1 MYFVLRTPESIF
13 NPMPTTYINY
23 NGNIIDSS
31 QPVFTSANRAFRYGD
46 ALFETI
52 RLMQGEILF
61 FEKHLSRL
69 SRSME
74 LLGMNSNDDLT
85 FHNLY
90 LSIRHLDQVNNLKGN
105 GRIRLEV
112 FRNDGGLY
120 TPHTNDVS
128 YVIETSHVNVREY
141 QLNEIG
147 LKIELYMDIKKPVS
161 RLSNLKSSNAL
172 YYVMAGLHKNN
183 LNTGDCLVL
192 NTDGRIAEAI
202 SSNIFLVE
210 NNKLSTPALSEACVA
225 GVMREG
231 IIEHLQSQRIPLI
244 EKGITVD
251 DLLKAD
257 EIFLTDVV
265 HGIRWVSAF
274 RNKRYF
280 NSFSKALLSE
290 INEYHQ
296 IKKV

>member
-1 MYFVLRTPESIF
+1 
-13 NPMPTTYINY
+13 MPTTYINY
-23 NGNIIDSS
+23 NGNIIDSI
-31 QPVFTSANRAFRYGD
+31 QPVFTAANRAFRYGD

-74 LLGMNSNDDLT
+74 LLGMNPNDDLT

-90 LSIRHLDQVNNLKGN
+90 LSIRHLDQVNNLNGN

-120 TPHTNDVS
+120 TPQSNDVS
-128 YVIETSHVNVREY
+128 YLIETSLVSNKEY
-141 QLNEIG
+141 VLNEHG
-147 LKIELYMDIKKPVS
+147 LKIELYTDIKKPVS

-202 SSNIFLVE
+202 SSNIFLVD
-210 NNKLSTPALSEACVA
+210 NGKVLTPALTEACVA
-225 GVMREG
+225 GVMRENV
-231 IIEHLQSQRIPLI
+231 IEHLHSHRIPLI
-244 EKGITVD
+244 EKGITIE
-251 DLLKAD
+251 DLLKTD
-257 EIFLTDVV
+257 EIFLTDVI
-265 HGIRWVSAF
+265 HGMRWVSAF
-274 RNKRYF
+274 RTKRYF
-280 NSFSKALLSE
+280 NNFSRALLSE
-290 INEYHQ
+290 INEFNQ
-296 IKKV
+296 MKKV

>member
-1 MYFVLRTPESIF
+1 
-13 NPMPTTYINY
+13 MPITYINY
-23 NGNIIDSS
+23 NGNIIEAS
-31 QPVFTSANRAFRYGD
+31 QPVFTAANRAFRYGD

-69 SRSME
+69 SRSMD
-74 LLGMNSNDDLT
+74 LLRMNPNDDLT

-120 TPHTNDVS
+120 TPHSNDVS
-128 YVIETSHVNVREY
+128 YIIETSLVTNKEY
-141 QLNEIG
+141 ILNEHG
-147 LKIELYMDIKKPVS
+147 LKIELYTDIKKPVS

-172 YYVMAGLHKNN
+172 YYVMAGLHKNST
-183 LNTGDCLVL
+183 NTGDCLVL

-210 NNKLSTPALSEACVA
+210 GGKVLTPALTEACVA
-225 GVMREG
+225 GVMRESV
-231 IIEHLQSQRIPLI
+231 IEHLQSHRIPLI
-244 EKGITVD
+244 EKGITVE

-257 EIFLTDVV
+257 EIFLTDVI
-265 HGIRWVSAF
+265 HGMRWVSAF

-280 NSFSKALLSE
+280 NNFSRALLQE
-290 INEYHQ
+290 INEYNQ

>member
-1 MYFVLRTPESIF
+1 M
-13 NPMPTTYINY
+13 NPTYINY
-23 NGNIIDSS
+23 NGNIIDAS
-31 QPVFTSANRAFRYGD
+31 QPVFTAANRAFRYGD
-46 ALFETI
+46 AIFETI

-74 LLGMNSNDDLT
+74 LLGMNPNDDLT

-120 TPHTNDVS
+120 TPQSNDVS
-128 YVIETSHVNVREY
+128 YVIETSTVIHKEY
-141 QLNEIG
+141 QLNENG
-147 LKIELYMDIKKPVS
+147 LKIEIYSDIKKPVS

-172 YYVMAGLHKNN
+172 YYVMAGLYKNT
-183 LNTGDCLVL
+183 LRSGDCLVL
-192 NTDGRIAEAI
+192 NTDGRITEAI
-202 SSNIFLVE
+202 SSNIFLVDT
-210 NNKLSTPALSEACVA
+210 NKVFTPALSEACVA
-225 GVMREG
+225 GVMRETV
-231 IIEHLQSQRIPLI
+231 IEHLQSHRIPVV
-244 EKGITVD
+244 EKGITIE

-257 EIFLTDVV
+257 EIFLTDVI
-265 HGIRWVSAF
+265 HGMRWVSAF

-280 NSFSKALLSE
+280 NNFSRALLSE
-290 INEYHQ
+290 INEFNQ
-296 IKKV
+296 MKKV

>member
-1 MYFVLRTPESIF
+1 MH
-13 NPMPTTYINY
+13 MATTYINY
-23 NGNIIDSS
+23 NGNIIESS
-31 QPVFTSANRAFRYGD
+31 KPVFTAANRAFRYGD

-74 LLGMNSNDDLT
+74 LLKMNPNDDLT

-120 TPHTNDVS
+120 TPYSNDVS
-128 YVIETSHVNVREY
+128 YLIETSPVTNKEY
-141 QLNEIG
+141 VLNEHG
-147 LKIELYMDIKKPVS
+147 LKIELYTDIKKPVS

-172 YYVMAGLHKNN
+172 YYVMAGLHKNS

-202 SSNIFLVE
+202 SSNIFLVDSG
-210 NNKLSTPALSEACVA
+210 KVFTPALTEACVA
-225 GVMREG
+225 GVMRESV
-231 IIEHLQSQRIPLI
+231 IEHLQSHRIPLI

-257 EIFLTDVV
+257 EIFLTDVI
-265 HGIRWVSAF
+265 HGMRWVSAF

-280 NSFSKALLSE
+280 NSFSRALLSE
-290 INEYHQ
+290 INEHNQ
-296 IKKV
+296 MKKV

>member
-1 MYFVLRTPESIF
+1 MSATF
-13 NPMPTTYINY
+13 INF
-23 NGNIIDSS
+23 NGNIIDSE
-31 QPVFTSANRAFRYGD
+31 QPVFTAANRAFRYGD

-69 SRSME
+69 SRSMQ
-74 LLGMNSNDDLT
+74 LLGMNPHDDLT

-120 TPHTNDVS
+120 TPYSNDVS
-128 YVIETSHVNVREY
+128 YVIETSPLAPKEY
-141 QLNEIG
+141 QLNETG
-147 LKIELYMDIKKPVS
+147 LKIEIYTDIKKPVS
-161 RLSNLKSSNAL
+161 ALSNLKSSNAL
-172 YYVMAGLHKNN
+172 YYVMAGLHKNR

-192 NTDGRIAEAI
+192 NTDGRITEAI

-210 NNKLSTPALSEACVA
+210 NNKVSTPALTEACVA
-225 GVMREG
+225 GVMRENL
-231 IIEHLQSQRIPLI
+231 IAHMQSNRVPVI
-244 EKGITVD
+244 EKGIALE
-251 DLLKAD
+251 DLLRAD
-257 EIFLTDVV
+257 EVFLTDVI
-265 HGIRWVSAF
+265 HGIRWVGAF

-280 NSFSKALLSE
+280 NNFSRAILSE
-290 INEYHQ
+290 VNELFQ